1 MMSDSFLSD
10 AGWLFFAG
18 WSLVIAA
25 LGIAAFGR
33 DLLPTRAD
41 SESTQKLHA
50 EHTVSPQHAVP
61 QAPMSQ
67 IVERRCQIQDAF
79 PVPPV
84 ST

>member
-33 DLLPTRAD
+33 DLLPIRAD
-41 SESTQKLHA
+41 TESTRKLQA
-50 EHTVSPQHAVP
+50 EHTVTPQHAVP
-61 QAPMSQ
+61 QPPMSQ
-67 IVERRCQIQDAF
+67 IVEKRRQIQDAF
-79 PVPPV
+79 SVPPV